1 MTIITDRTI
10 TRDYTVFLSVFSGNK
25 VVVERRPD
33 TSIAKPVRNKF
44 YRESVRTPNFG
55 SLDVKPINP
64 FYYYGNTYSGIVGWA
79 RRYVANPN
87 GYYHVEGDNLEPLV
101 GSFSTSEVGLNLS
114 SYAAIASS
122 TKDAAINRN
131 KMKILL
137 KLKDQKIN
145 LAQAF
150 AERAQTADLLVS
162 SAMRITGAFHSVR
175 RGNFRAAA
183 EHLGVVL
190 PQRKQKR
197 MNRRW
202 FSSQTSSLGDNWL
215 ELQYGWLP
223 LLSDCYGAAE
233 HLARRNFGIE
243 PMEVEATT
251 VLSQNVSKRAWS
263 GNVSYPGTVKQ
274 ETDVFWQ
281 VKHLIRYTVTSSG
294 ARELSQLGITNPAV
308 IAWELIPY
316 SFVVDWFLPIGNWL
330 STWDA
335 TLGLAFRDGLQ
346 TVFQRV
352 DVTCNKVGRN
362 SNGVN
367 GGTDCVLYGSRSEVY
382 CRREKLLAFP
392 SPVFPSFKSPFSGAH
407 IANALALLSSTF
419 LRK

>member
-1 MTIITDRTI
+1 MTIVTERTI
-10 TRDYTVFLSVFSGNK
+10 TRDYAVYQSVFSQGK
-25 VVVERRPD
+25 LVVARRPY
-33 TSIAKPVRNKF
+33 TTIAKPVRNKF
-44 YRESVRTPNFG
+44 YRESERTPNFG
-55 SLDVKPINP
+55 SLVVKPINP
-64 FYYYGNTYSGIVGWA
+64 FFYYGNTYSGMYGWA
-79 RRYVANPN
+79 RQYVASPN
-87 GYYHVEGDNLEPLV
+87 GYNHVEGDNLEPLV
-101 GSFSTSEVGLNLS
+101 GPFSTSEVGLNLS

-131 KMKILL
+131 ITKILL

-162 SAMRITGAFHSVR
+162 SATRIAAAYSSIRH
-175 RGNFRAAA
+175 GNFRAAA
-183 EHLGVVL
+183 RHLGVVL
-190 PQRKQKR
+190 PQRKHKR

-202 FSSQTSSLGDNWL
+202 ASSQTASLSNNWL

-233 HLARRNFGIE
+233 HLARRDLGNE

-251 VLSQNVSKRAWS
+251 VLSQKVSRKAWS
-263 GNVSYPGTVKQ
+263 GNVAYPGMVKQ

-281 VKHLIRYTVTSSG
+281 VKHLIRYNVTSSG

-335 TLGLAFRDGLQ
+335 TLGLVFRDGLK

-352 DVTCNKVGRN
+352 DVTCSKVGRN

-367 GGTDCVLYGSRSEVY
+367 GGTDCVLFGSRSEVY
-382 CRREKLLAFP
+382 CKREKLLTFP
-392 SPVFPSFKSPFSGAH
+392 SPVLPSFKSPFSGTH